1 MIYLVI
7 FIILIKK
14 FNLLNNNKTLQG
26 YISNI
31 LFMWSYKSL
40 QITQNF
46 ILKYDYK
53 SINKQQNILYKQI
66 NKNRYNKIINGMN
79 YNYIKNCL

>member
-1 MIYLVI
+1 
-7 FIILIKK
+7 
-14 FNLLNNNKTLQG
+14 
-26 YISNI
+26 
-31 LFMWSYKSL
+31 MWSYKSL

-53 SINKQQNILYKQI
+53 AINKQQNILYKQI